1 MAMKITLS
9 AAMRA
14 RDVSRPQPGDLTQAE
29 EADATS
35 ARAPRVAASGPR
47 GTGRDRSPSAAG
59 QQRGPSP
66 APGNT
71 GASNTGASNT
81 GASSGSAGS
90 AGSTP
95 PAGRALD
102 SAAEARPAGGNPA
115 GSSLGSTRP
124 PRPAEGRRRRR
135 RR

>member
-35 ARAPRVAASGPR
+35 ARAPRAAASGPR
-47 GTGRDRSPSAAG
+47 GTGRDRSTPATS

-71 GASNTGASNT
+71 GAGNT

-95 PAGRALD
+95 PAGRAPD
-102 SAAEARPAGGNPA
+102 SVAEVRPAGGSPA
-115 GSSLGSTRP
+115 SPRP

>member
-35 ARAPRVAASGPR
+35 ARAPRAAAGGPR
-47 GTGRDRSPSAAG
+47 GTVRDRSLSAAS

-66 APGNT
+66 APSSANASNTGAGNT
-71 GASNTGASNT
+71 GASG
-81 GASSGSAGS
+81 GSAGS
-90 AGSTP
+90 AGSAP
-95 PAGRALD
+95 PVGRARD
-102 SAAEARPAGGNPA
+102 SVADARPAGGLPG
-115 GSSLGSTRP
+115 GSSPASPRP

>member
-35 ARAPRVAASGPR
+35 ARAPRAAASGPR
-47 GTGRDRSPSAAG
+47 GTGRDRSTSATI

-66 APGNT
+66 APG
-71 GASNTGASNT
+71 NT

-95 PAGRALD
+95 PAGRAPG
-102 SAAEARPAGGNPA
+102 SVAEARPAGGNPA
-115 GSSLGSTRP
+115 GSSPVSPRP
-124 PRPAEGRRRRR
+124 PRPAERRRRR
-135 RR
+135 RRR

>member
-47 GTGRDRSPSAAG
+47 GTGRDRSPSAAS

-66 APGNT
+66 APG
-71 GASNTGASNT
+71 NTGASNT

-102 SAAEARPAGGNPA
+102 SAAEVRPGGGNPA